1 MFYLSYFIIFHLKNL
16 MPPLPPPNL
25 AIDHQVSIELMYASI
40 LGIQPVSLRCVSRQ
54 AGAVN

>member
-1 MFYLSYFIIFHLKNL
+1 